1 MDTVDIIIPAYK
13 PEYKFLTLIQSLE
26 CQSVPVGQIIIMNTE
41 QKYFDRLLYGT
52 RFQKDYHNI
61 IVKHIS
67 KKEFDH
73 GRTRN
78 RGVKYSDADYF
89 IMMTQDA
96 LPADEYLIE
105 KLLEPVRSG
114 KAAVAYARQMA
125 EEESEPV
132 EKFTRNFNYPEQSRI
147 KTKDDLETMG
157 IKTFFCSNVC
167 AAYNRQIFD
176 ELGGFV
182 KHTIFNEDMIYAAKA
197 IEAGYGIAY
206 VAEARVYHSHN
217 YTNREQFHRN
227 FDLGVSQ
234 ADHPEVFAGYPSESE
249 GMRLVRQIIAY
260 LKEQKLKHLIPHV
273 ICRSAFKYMGYLL
286 GKNYRRLPKKLV
298 VSLSSNKEYWGQDY
312 LIKAGSRI
320 DATKGYGRSEQEIA
334 DRGVNHQKAE

>member
-13 PEYKFLTLIQSLE
+13 PDQKFVTLIGRLE
-26 CQSVPVGQIIIMNTE
+26 HQSVPIGQIIVMNTE
-41 QKYFDRLLYGT
+41 QKYFDRLLYGASY
-52 RFQKDYHNI
+52 QKDYHNI
-61 IVKHIS
+61 TVKHIS
-67 KKEFDH
+67 KREFDH

-78 RGVKYSDADYF
+78 RGVKYSDADFF

-96 LPADEYLIE
+96 LPADEYMVE
-105 KLLEPVRSG
+105 KLLEPIRSG

-125 EEESEPV
+125 DEESGLA
-132 EKFTRNFNYPEQSRI
+132 EKFTRSFNYPEQSRI
-147 KTKDDLETMG
+147 KTKDDLETLG

-167 AAYNRQIFD
+167 AAYSRKIFD

-206 VAEARVYHSHN
+206 AADARVYHSHN

-234 ADHPEVFAGYPSESE
+234 ADHPEVFEGYPSESE
-249 GMRLVRQIIAY
+249 GIRLVQQTIAY
-260 LKEQKLKHLIPHV
+260 LKKQGQKKEIPHV
-273 ICRSAFKYMGYLL
+273 ICQSVFKYMGYLL
-286 GKNYRRLPKKLV
+286 GKNYRKIPKRLV
-298 VSLSSNKEYWGQDY
+298 VALSSNKEYWGQDN
-312 LIKAGSRI
+312 LLKAGSRI

-334 DRGVNHQKAE
+334 DRAIR

>member
-1 MDTVDIIIPAYK
+1 MDTVDVIIPAYK
-13 PEYKFLTLIQSLE
+13 PDQKFLTLIRRLE
-26 CQSVPVGQIIIMNTE
+26 HQNVPVNQIIVMNTE
-41 QKYFDRLLYGT
+41 QKYFDRLVYGT
-52 RFQKDYHNI
+52 SYQKDYHNI
-61 IVKHIS
+61 VVKHIS

-78 RGVKYSDADYF
+78 RGVRYSDADYF

-96 LPADEYLIE
+96 IPADEYVVE
-105 KLLEPVRSG
+105 KLLEPIRNG
-114 KAAVAYARQMA
+114 RAAVAYARQLA
-125 EEESEPV
+125 GEESGPA
-132 EKFTRNFNYPEQSRI
+132 EKFIRNYNYPEQSRI
-147 KTKDDLETMG
+147 KTKDDLATLG

-206 VAEARVYHSHN
+206 AADAQVCHSHN
-217 YTNREQFHRN
+217 YTNREQLHRN

-234 ADHPEVFAGYPSESE
+234 ADHPEVFAKYPSEAE
-249 GMRLVRQIIAY
+249 GMRLVKRTIAY
-260 LKEQKLKHLIPHV
+260 LREQNLKRQIPHV
-273 ICRSAFKYMGYLL
+273 IFQSGFKYVGYLL
-286 GKNYRRLPKKLV
+286 GKNYRKIPKRLV
-298 VSLSSNKEYWGQDY
+298 VALSSNKEYWGQDN
-312 LIKAGSRI
+312 LIKDGSRI

-334 DRGVNHQKAE
+334 DRVVR

>member
-1 MDTVDIIIPAYK
+1 MDTVDIIIPTYK
-13 PEYKFLTLIQSLE
+13 PDQKFVTLIGRLE
-26 CQSVPVGQIIIMNTE
+26 NQSVPVGQIIVMNTE
-41 QKYFDRLLYGT
+41 QKYFDRLVYGASY
-52 RFQKDYHNI
+52 QKDYHNI
-61 IVKHIS
+61 VVKHIS

-78 RGVKYSDADYF
+78 RGVKYSNADYF

-96 LPADEYLIE
+96 LPADEYVIE
-105 KLLEPVRSG
+105 KLLEPIRGG
-114 KAAVAYARQMA
+114 KAVVAYARQMA
-125 EEESEPV
+125 EEESGPV
-132 EKFTRNFNYPEQSRI
+132 EKFTRNFNYPEQSCI
-147 KTKDDLETMG
+147 KTKDDLDTMG

-197 IEAGYGIAY
+197 VEAGYGIAY
-206 VAEARVYHSHN
+206 VADARVYHSHN

-234 ADHPEVFAGYPSESE
+234 ADHPEVFAKYPSESE
-249 GMRLVRQIIAY
+249 GIRLVQQTIDY
-260 LKEQKLKHLIPHV
+260 LKEHKMKRKIPHV
-273 ICRSAFKYMGYLL
+273 ICQSGFKYMGYLL
-286 GKNYRRLPKKLV
+286 GKNYRKMPKRFV
-298 VSLSSNKEYWGQDY
+298 VALSSNKEYWGQDN
-312 LIKAGSRI
+312 LIKDGSRI

-334 DRGVNHQKAE
+334 DRVVR